1 MLDFVEELLAESDA
15 KLAPGSE
22 NSSES
27 EAERRGC
34 LGTSTARP
42 RDASTTRPCQADG
55 VPLGK
60 LRQLQLVL
68 RRGRRAHAQAVSSA

>member
-1 MLDFVEELLAESDA
+1 VLDLVEVLLAESDA

-27 EAERRGC
+27 E
-34 LGTSTARP
+34 
-42 RDASTTRPCQADG
+42 ADG